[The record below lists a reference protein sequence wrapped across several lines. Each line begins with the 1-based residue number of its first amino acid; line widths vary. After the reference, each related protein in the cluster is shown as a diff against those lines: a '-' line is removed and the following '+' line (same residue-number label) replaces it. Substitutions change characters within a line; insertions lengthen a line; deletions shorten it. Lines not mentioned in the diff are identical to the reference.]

1 MGAVRI
7 AVLVVAAIAAIGL
20 AFVVNR
26 MVSRRPAPVAPVAA
40 APVVEHPTV
49 QVVVAR
55 RDLPVGT
62 RLSQADMGWQAW
74 PADAVNPTFITDGGA
89 PAAAPSN
96 PAAKLGASAAKAAQ
110 SALNGGGGAM
120 QALEGAIVREPILTN
135 EPIVERKIVHGGSG
149 GYMAVVLQPGM
160 RAISMPVTVETAAGG
175 FVLPGDRVDV
185 LSSHKL
191 EQSGGGGGGAPTA
204 TAEVVLQNIR
214 VLAIDQQ
221 IQPEKAAKTI
231 VGTTA
236 TLEVPAGDVELLIKA
251 RAQGDMALA
260 LRSYADMGG
269 PAGRPDGTGGSTS
282 VRIIRAGRVSEVT
295 AR

>member
-26 MVSRRPAPVAPVAA
+26 MVSHRPAPVAPVAA
-40 APVVEHPTV
+40 APVAEHPTV
-49 QVVVAR
+49 QVVVAK

-62 RLSQADMGWQAW
+62 RITQADLGWQPW
-74 PADAVNPTFITDGGA
+74 PAEAVNPTFITDGNA
-89 PAAAPSN
+89 PAPPPTS
-96 PAAKLGASAAKAAQ
+96 PTAKLGATAAQ
-110 SALNGGGGAM
+110 AAQTAFNGGGGAM
-120 QALEGAIVREPILTN
+120 QALEGAIVREPILSN
-135 EPIVERKIVHGGSG
+135 EPVVERKIVHGGSG

-175 FVLPGDRVDV
+175 FILPGDRVDV
-185 LSSHKL
+185 VSTRKVD
-191 EQSGGGGGGAPTA
+191 QQGGGGGGSVNAVSETI
-204 TAEVVLQNIR
+204 LQNVR

-221 IQPEKAAKTI
+221 VQPDKAAKTI

-236 TLEVPAGDVELLIKA
+236 TLEVPGEDVELLTKA
-251 RAQGDMALA
+251 KAQGDLALS

-269 PAGRPDGTGGSTS
+269 PAGRADGSGRSTS
-282 VRIIRAGRVSEVT
+282 VRVIRAGHVSEVT